1 MSVFTIDGNT
11 YDVEI
16 VSLKRKFRVLDGNK
30 AGRASDGSMMRNIIG
45 TYYNYSMQ
53 LNTDR
58 LSRSQYD
65 ELYEILS
72 APQDSHT
79 VILPYGRGTI
89 TQQMYVTGNGGEDD
103 LKIDDKGNIWDGL
116 SIEFI
121 AMTPKR
127 KPT

>member
-16 VSLKRKFRVLDGNK
+16 ISLKRKFSVLDGDK

-89 TQQMYVTGNGGEDD
+89 TQQMYVTGGEDD
-103 LKIDDKGNIWDGL
+103 LRIDDKGNIWDGL
-116 SIEFI
+116 SIEFV

>member
-1 MSVFTIDGNT
+1 MSVFTIDGNA

-16 VSLKRKFRVLDGNK
+16 ISLKRKFSVLDGDK

-79 VILPYGRGTI
+79 VVLPYGRGTI
-89 TQQMYVTGNGGEDD
+89 TQQMYVTGGEDE
-103 LKIDDKGNIWDGL
+103 LKTDDKGNIWDGL
-116 SIEFI
+116 SIEFV

>member
-16 VSLKRKFRVLDGNK
+16 VSLKRKFNILDGDK

-89 TQQMYVTGNGGEDD
+89 TQQMYVTGGEDD
-103 LKIDDKGNIWDGL
+103 LRIDDEGNIWDNL
-116 SIEFI
+116 SIEFV

>member
-1 MSVFTIDGNT
+1 MSVFTIDGNA

-16 VSLKRKFRVLDGNK
+16 VSLKRKFSVLDGDK

-65 ELYEILS
+65 SLYEILS

-79 VILPYGRGTI
+79 VVLPYGRGTI
-89 TQQMYVTGNGGEDD
+89 TQQMYVTGGEDE
-103 LKIDDKGNIWDGL
+103 LRIDDKGNIWDGL
-116 SIEFI
+116 SIEFV

>member
-1 MSVFTIDGNT
+1 MSVFTIDGNA

-16 VSLKRKFRVLDGNK
+16 ISLKRKFSVLDGDK

-79 VILPYGRGTI
+79 VVLPYGRGTI
-89 TQQMYVTGNGGEDD
+89 TQQMYVTGGEDE
-103 LKIDDKGNIWDGL
+103 LKTDDKGNIWDGL
-116 SIEFI
+116 SIEFV
-121 AMTPKR
+121 AMTPKS

>member
-1 MSVFTIDGNT
+1 MSVFTIDGNA

-16 VSLKRKFRVLDGNK
+16 ISLKRKFSVLDGDK

-53 LNTDR
+53 FNTDR

-89 TQQMYVTGNGGEDD
+89 TQQMYVTGGEDD
-103 LKIDDKGNIWDGL
+103 LRIDDKGNIWDGL
-116 SIEFI
+116 SIEFV

>member
-16 VSLKRKFRVLDGNK
+16 VSLKRKFNILDGDK

-79 VILPYGRGTI
+79 VVLPYGRGTI
-89 TQQMYVTGNGGEDD
+89 TQQMYVTGGEDD
-103 LKIDDKGNIWDGL
+103 LRIDDEGNIWDNL
-116 SIEFI
+116 SIEFV

>member
-16 VSLKRKFRVLDGNK
+16 ISLKRKFSVLDGDK

-89 TQQMYVTGNGGEDD
+89 TQQMYVTGGEDD
-103 LKIDDKGNIWDGL
+103 LRIDDKGNIWDNL
-116 SIEFI
+116 SIEFV

>member
-16 VSLKRKFRVLDGNK
+16 VSLKRKFSVLDGDK

-89 TQQMYVTGNGGEDD
+89 TQQMYVTGGEDD
-103 LKIDDKGNIWDGL
+103 LRIDDEGNIWDNL
-116 SIEFI
+116 SIEFV